1 MLYIKCND
9 DVHTQIILKHQE
21 RPMAKTA
28 TIQTRVD
35 PEIKRNAQKI
45 LSTLN
50 ISMSEAISIYLTQI
64 TQESENGSDLHKVSN
79 IDELFQELNS

>member
-1 MLYIKCND
+1 
-9 DVHTQIILKHQE
+9 
-21 RPMAKTA
+21 MAKTA

-50 ISMSEAISIYLTQI
+50 ISMSEAISLYLTQI
-64 TQESENGSDLHKVSN
+64 TLNKGIPFEIKIPNELTAKTLRKSEKGKELNKVSSTE
-79 IDELFQELNS
+79 ELFQELDR

>member
-1 MLYIKCND
+1 
-9 DVHTQIILKHQE
+9 
-21 RPMAKTA
+21 MAKTA

-50 ISMSEAISIYLTQI
+50 ISMSEAISLYLTQI
-64 TQESENGSDLHKVSN
+64 TLNKGIPFEIKIPNKLTAKTLKDSINGKELHKVSDV
-79 IDELFQELNS
+79 DELFQELNS